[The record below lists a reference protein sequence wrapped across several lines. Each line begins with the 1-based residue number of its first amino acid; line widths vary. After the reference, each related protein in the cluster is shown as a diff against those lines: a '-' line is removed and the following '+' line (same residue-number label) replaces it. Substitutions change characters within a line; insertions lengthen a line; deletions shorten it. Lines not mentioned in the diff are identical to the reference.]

1 MSVISFP
8 FFDRIRRLAAS
19 LSALVAQQPREYE
32 LIVQKWSQFE
42 PGWGRTHGGYSLHLT
57 EADRLRFV
65 AKSEEEDRSRS
76 TYFVPD
82 STPVV
87 SLVDRATY
95 KKVKAS
101 HNGIWWPSDSL
112 PADWHLKRIGS
123 NLVE

>member
-1 MSVISFP
+1 MSVISFS
-8 FFDRIRRLAAS
+8 FFDRIRRLATS
-19 LSALVAQQPREYE
+19 LSALVAPQADEYE
-32 LIVQKWSQFE
+32 VIVQQWSQFE

-57 EADRLRFV
+57 EGDRLRFI

-87 SLVDRATY
+87 SLVDKATY

-101 HNGIWWPSDSL
+101 RNGIWWPSDSL
-112 PADWHLKRIGS
+112 PADWDHKRIGAG
-123 NLVE
+123 